1 MDQVKSLTQAYSQA
15 PWRKQL
21 QLIVGFAI
29 FGIMA
34 ALIAYVYLSVSAQA
48 VAAGNDIQQM
58 QVDIQ
63 NMQRTNSDLESQL
76 AQVTSQQA
84 MEERARSMGF
94 KPVEAGEIVY
104 LQVSGYSDR
113 PEANL
118 APPPGPTV
126 VNSHVLSPAYE
137 ESLLEWLRDNVLR
150 PSGLLNSEVP

>member
-1 MDQVKSLTQAYSQA
+1 MDQVKSLKQAYSQA

-29 FGIMA
+29 FGVLV
-34 ALIAYVYLSVSAQA
+34 ALVAYVYLSVSAQA
-48 VAAGNDIQQM
+48 VAAGNEIQIM
-58 QVDIQ
+58 QSDIQ

-76 AQVTSQQA
+76 AQVTSSQA
-84 MEERARSMGF
+84 MEERARALGF
-94 KPVEAGEIVY
+94 RPVEAGEIVY
-104 LQVSGYSDR
+104 LQVSGYTNR

-126 VNSHVLSPAYE
+126 VNSTVLSPAYE